1 MTNGP
6 YEVVTK
12 SKNTAKALSG
22 VLLKLLLKR
31 NAALQFC
38 TGVAICIIALF
49 KINVNCLLSIFYF
62 HSFVAVL
69 KIVNNFP
76 GNSQLKFNLP

>member
-6 YEVVTK
+6 YEVVSK
-12 SKNTAKALSG
+12 SKNTTKAFLFG

-31 NAALQFC
+31 NAALQFSA
-38 TGVAICIIALF
+38 GVAIWIIALF
-49 KINVNCLLSIFYF
+49 KINVNCLLSTFYF

-69 KIVNNFP
+69 KQHNFP